1 MKCTRK
7 LLESVPMNAH
17 ITKEFTENSMS
28 FAVEVNGKRYRIQV
42 KKFPS
47 PILLDKIKIKVI
59 IIIIPL

>member
-1 MKCTRK
+1 
-7 LLESVPMNAH
+7 
-17 ITKEFTENSMS
+17 MS